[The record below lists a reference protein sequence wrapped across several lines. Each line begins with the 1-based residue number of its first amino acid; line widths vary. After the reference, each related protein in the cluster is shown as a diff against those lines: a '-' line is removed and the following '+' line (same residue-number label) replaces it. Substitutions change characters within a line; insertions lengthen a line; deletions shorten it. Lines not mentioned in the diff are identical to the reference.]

1 MRSLRVIFHSPSL
14 DQNLC
19 LLQRVKDLSVQALVA
34 QLPGR
39 LMGEPLRDY
48 RGVEYALLLPS
59 AFDDHSIAIFN
70 LGGINV
76 VDLFAAVPLTDPLR
90 RAVILNGHLSGAAP
104 LTNRECRFVRT
115 APNHRT
121 IPAGLL
127 RGLFLGGSL
136 LREHCRHQRKGKYR
150 REQQREQLLQHVT
163 TSLLTGTIVLCGTK
177 MDESC
182 DFSTALRSHLFQ
194 RSASGTAP
202 RSCPAEP

>member
-1 MRSLRVIFHSPSL
+1 ICATHWAMCACRLRLGTNGRHGLVRSLECPL
-14 DQNLC
+14 TAA
-19 LLQRVKDLSVQALVA
+19 VQIPDASRT
-34 QLPGR
+34 R

-121 IPAGLL
+121 IPEGLL

-163 TSLLTGTIVLCGTK
+163 TSLLTGTIVLCSTK

-182 DFSTALRSHLFQ
+182 DFSTALRSHLF
-194 RSASGTAP
+194 
-202 RSCPAEP
+202 